1 VRQRRQALN
10 RAPASLVA
18 IIAKLYAPAV
28 SGPKLFLD
36 YDQKA
41 LDDAYDQAVYAPNRD
56 QVIARFASASRIAR
70 QRIGEPQRFSYG
82 KSAIEGLDLYRT
94 SRSDAPVNVFIH
106 GGAWRAG
113 LARDYAF
120 PAEMLRDAGSHFA
133 VLDFN
138 NVLETKGNLMVMADQ
153 ATRAVAW
160 VIDNARQF
168 GGDPA
173 RVFVSA
179 TSSGAHLGGVIAT
192 RGLAVKGYVLGSGMY
207 DLRGPRLSKRSSYV
221 AFTDE
226 IEDALSPQRHL
237 SRISA
242 PIVLL
247 YGSLETPEFR
257 RQSRDFGAALQ
268 QAGKAIELVEAELT
282 ETLGNPYGPL
292 GRAVLRQMGLGR

>member
-1 VRQRRQALN
+1 M
-10 RAPASLVA
+10 
-18 IIAKLYAPAV
+18 
-28 SGPKLFLD
+28 SGPKVFLD

-41 LDDAYDQAVYAPNRD
+41 LDDAYDQAVYAANRD
-56 QVIARFASASRIAR
+56 QVIARFASASRITR
-70 QRIGEPQRFSYG
+70 QHLGEPRRFAYG
-82 KSAIEGLDLYRT
+82 KSAIEGLDVYRT
-94 SRSDAPVNVFIH
+94 RKPDAPVNVFIH

-120 PAEMLRDAGSHFA
+120 PAEMFVSAGSHFV

-138 NVLETKGNLMVMADQ
+138 NVLETGGDLMVMADQ
-153 ATRAVAW
+153 VRRAVAW

-173 RVFVSA
+173 RVYISG
-179 TSSGAHLGGVIAT
+179 TSSGAHLGGVVAT
-192 RGLAVKGYVLGSGMY
+192 SGFAVKGYVLASGMY

-226 IEDALSPQRHL
+226 VEDALSPQRHL

-247 YGSLETPEFR
+247 YGSLETPEFQ
-257 RQSRDFGAALQ
+257 RQARDFAAALQ
-268 QAGKAIELVEAELT
+268 KAGKQVELIAAEGHNHFELT
-282 ETLGNPYGPL
+282 ETLANPYGPL
-292 GRAVLRQMGLGR
+292 GRAVLEQMDLA